1 LILSKGK
8 HSMKTDKRTIVAVAA
23 LSGALALTA
32 CTSYNGVK
40 GTVVEREHEIC
51 GVELSMGSVAYDIQ
65 NTKGGTTGSK
75 GGSTKPKT
83 ETKPKV
89 DTTKPKPAQP
99 APAPAP
105 TASSNAAG
113 GMGAGVAVVPLL
125 VDKPTPSA
133 SATKST
139 KKSKGCK
146 EKYEVEVKDKDG
158 AVHEVKVD
166 RSVWERCTENKSFP
180 KCAG

>member
-1 LILSKGK
+1 
-8 HSMKTDKRTIVAVAA
+8 MKTDKRIVLAVAV
-23 LSGALALTA
+23 LSGSLALTA

-51 GVELSMGSVAYDIQ
+51 GVELSMGPVAFDIQ

-75 GGSTKPKT
+75 GGGTKPKT

-89 DTTKPKPAQP
+89 DTTKPKPAPAQP

-105 TASSNAAG
+105 TASANAAG
-113 GMGAGVAVVPLL
+113 GTAGGSAALVPLI
-125 VDKPTPSA
+125 VDKPTP
-133 SATKST
+133 ATSSSSKPA

-146 EKYEVEVKDKDG
+146 EKYEVEVKDSKGDI
-158 AVHEVKVD
+158 HEVKVD
-166 RSVWERCTENKSFP
+166 RRVWDRCTENKSFP